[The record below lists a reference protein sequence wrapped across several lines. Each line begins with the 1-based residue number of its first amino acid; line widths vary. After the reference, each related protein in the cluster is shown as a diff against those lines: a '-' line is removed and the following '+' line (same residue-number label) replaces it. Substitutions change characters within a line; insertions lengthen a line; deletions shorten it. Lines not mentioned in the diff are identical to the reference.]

1 MRLVAA
7 FTNISRNYASISGQK
22 GEIILSFQKTVRIF
36 NLQKKKELFF
46 PYAIQERFIGK
57 LNLLKQFNRHSFS
70 VKANLEIT
78 CQAIHFLT
86 QLT

>member
-46 PYAIQERFIGK
+46 PLRDSRTIYWQ
-57 LNLLKQFNRHSFS
+57 
-70 VKANLEIT
+70 T
-78 CQAIHFLT
+78 
-86 QLT
+86 